1 VVGRLA
7 LLLQQYPA
15 ERITRSVL
23 ESALAGDQVALNPDR
38 GSEIVVNVPGPG
50 ERVDIHRLVR
60 EVEQRLVHAV
70 LAQEQGNVSRS
81 ARRLGLSRQGLRNKI
96 DAHNGSDIDSPE
108 EVDASGE

>member
-1 VVGRLA
+1 
-7 LLLQQYPA
+7 
-15 ERITRSVL
+15 
-23 ESALAGDQVALNPDR
+23 
-38 GSEIVVNVPGPG
+38 
-50 ERVDIHRLVR
+50 
-60 EVEQRLVHAV
+60 